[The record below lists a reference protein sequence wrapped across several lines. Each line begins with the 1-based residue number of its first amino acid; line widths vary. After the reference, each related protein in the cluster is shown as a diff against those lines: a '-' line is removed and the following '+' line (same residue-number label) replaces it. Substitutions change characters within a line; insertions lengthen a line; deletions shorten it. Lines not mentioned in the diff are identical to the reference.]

1 MSAAVREL
9 RHSLFHTV
17 PFSSSLFL
25 ATVTTCLSQ
34 HTQVMSLFKQHM
46 VGFHVYTCLY
56 GFLLPQLL
64 IAQSLPEL
72 LCLDFATKKK
82 KNSIQSKKI
91 FTSLRK
97 APPSLT
103 PLHAPFYPTAFKFL
117 VILNE
122 QNKLM

>member
-25 ATVTTCLSQ
+25 ATVTTYLSQ

-82 KNSIQSKKI
+82 KIQSN
-91 FTSLRK
+91 LRK
-97 APPSLT
+97 YLHHLEKLLHLLLHCMHPFT
-103 PLHAPFYPTAFKFL
+103 PLPSNF
-117 VILNE
+117 
-122 QNKLM
+122 